1 MNKTIQGFR
10 EKDYGLFID
19 LTDAMSSVSVDRK
32 TGNLV
37 LQEGAGPDRFNGALI
52 TSDFCHGFTLSATH
66 EGNWVV
72 ALRFGDQK
80 SHVLG
85 ITDNEA
91 GALQWLKK
99 AWDVI
104 RSNQTTEQ
112 STAIIFASA
121 STKEAE
127 QMPRQAYDNA
137 KTFAEYEAKQQKLSQ
152 AYEKAKARHAKT
164 IAEYEAKLKARID
177 AVMDQLAESK
187 AEKKVEK

>member
-1 MNKTIQGFR
+1 MSKTIQGFR
-10 EKDYGLFID
+10 EKDYGMFID

-37 LQEGAGPDRFNGALI
+37 LQEGAGQDRFNGALI
-52 TSDFCHGFTLSATH
+52 TSDFCHGFTLSATP
-66 EGNWVV
+66 EGTWVI

-85 ITDNEA
+85 TTDNEA

-112 STAIIFASA
+112 STEIIFASSPA
-121 STKEAE
+121 STVGDHLL
-127 QMPRQAYDNA
+127 QP
-137 KTFAEYEAKQQKLSQ
+137 
-152 AYEKAKARHAKT
+152 H
-164 IAEYEAKLKARID
+164 
-177 AVMDQLAESK
+177 
-187 AEKKVEK
+187 